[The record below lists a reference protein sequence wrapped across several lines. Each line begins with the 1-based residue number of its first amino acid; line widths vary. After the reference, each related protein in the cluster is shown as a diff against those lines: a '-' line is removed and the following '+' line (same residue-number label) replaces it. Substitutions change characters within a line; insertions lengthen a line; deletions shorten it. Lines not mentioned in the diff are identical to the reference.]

1 VRIKANDTEFC
12 VWLRDIKKTET
23 IWVLNYGNI
32 KQLESEFGEYLE
44 VKKTLEKQEKE
55 LEEIVLSM
63 KENKYCVC

>member
-55 LEEIVLSM
+55 LEEVVLSM